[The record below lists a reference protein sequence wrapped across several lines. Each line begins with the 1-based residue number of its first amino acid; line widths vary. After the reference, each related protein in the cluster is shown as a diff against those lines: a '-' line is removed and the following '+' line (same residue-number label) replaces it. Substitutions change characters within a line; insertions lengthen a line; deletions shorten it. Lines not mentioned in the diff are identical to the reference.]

1 MWSRQDMRC
10 PGVGVW
16 GQREQEDS
24 GPSSFSE
31 NPTELLIKKKRGFF
45 QQTVLSSVEEEVLE
59 WGVNSLA

>member
-24 GPSSFSE
+24 GPSFSE
-31 NPTELLIKKKRGFF
+31 NPTGLLIKKKRGFF
-45 QQTVLSSVEEEVLE
+45 QQIVLSSVEEEVLE

>member
-1 MWSRQDMRC
+1 M
-10 PGVGVW
+10 GVW
-16 GQREQEDS
+16 GQREQEDT

-45 QQTVLSSVEEEVLE
+45 QQTVLSSVEEEVLD